1 MKKKIYPMLFVA
13 ALSLSACTEVL
24 EPNVDYGGNT
34 FINDYSAL
42 VDAVNNLNK
51 TLQERF
57 DALNQLLKSNMVDI
71 KLAIDSNTGAIKV
84 LSEKTEQGL
93 KDVNTS
99 IFKGCSSKKRRRLS
113 SSTLRSSS
121 LAFKT
126 AAASIRRPPWC

>member
-51 TLQERF
+51 TLQERL
-57 DALNQLLKSNMVDI
+57 DALLKINLKTRDI
-71 KLAIDSNTGAIKV
+71 HWK
-84 LSEKTEQGL
+84 
-93 KDVNTS
+93 
-99 IFKGCSSKKRRRLS
+99 
-113 SSTLRSSS
+113 
-121 LAFKT
+121 
-126 AAASIRRPPWC
+126 

>member
-51 TLQERF
+51 LY
-57 DALNQLLKSNMVDI
+57 KS
-71 KLAIDSNTGAIKV
+71 V
-84 LSEKTEQGL
+84 LMP
-93 KDVNTS
+93 S
-99 IFKGCSSKKRRRLS
+99 ISC
-113 SSTLRSSS
+113 
-121 LAFKT
+121 
-126 AAASIRRPPWC
+126 